1 MQMRLISLL
10 VLLAAPQADGD
21 LDARADLAKKL
32 IEQRVAHGSNPGI
45 VVGLVDGDQT
55 RVVAAGRRG
64 ADDPRPL
71 DGQAIFE
78 IGSVSKVFTGILL
91 AEAVERKEVQLE
103 QPVAELLPDAVRE
116 KFSGDKAKI
125 TLRML
130 SQHLSGLARVPSNLK
145 PKQPDNPYADYT
157 LEQMYEYL
165 GSCTLNH
172 PPDEQ
177 YEYSNLAQGLLGHV
191 LAQKAGSDYEAILVR
206 RICGPLKM
214 DRTRV
219 AFTPEMRA
227 QLARGH
233 TAAGFGTANWDLPTL
248 AGAGGIRSNV
258 DDLLLFAKANLS
270 PPDIPLAAAL
280 RRAQSERHRINPTLE
295 MGLGWHVMTASGRVI
310 LIHSGETGGYHSF
323 ISLDVKNRQGIVMLT
338 NAAMSIDDIG
348 QHLMDP
354 NSPLDAARQKPRQVA
369 NHKAVTL
376 EAKKLETLVGVYEL
390 APTFSITVTVEDGRL
405 MAQATGQDRF
415 EIFPESDTQFFYKVI
430 DAQITFERSPDGKA
444 TGMTLHQN
452 GLSMPGKKK

>member
-1 MQMRLISLL
+1 MMRLISFLL
-10 VLLAAPQADGD
+10 LLAAPQAGDD
-21 LDARADLAKKL
+21 LDARAGLAKTL
-32 IEQRVAHGSNPGI
+32 IEQRVANRWNPGI
-45 VVGLVDGDQT
+45 VVGLVDGNQT
-55 RVVAAGRRG
+55 RIVAAGRRG

-91 AEAVERKEVQLE
+91 AEAVERKEVRLD
-103 QPVAELLPDAVRE
+103 QPVAELLPDAIRE

-130 SQHLSGLARVPSNLK
+130 SQHLSGLARMPDNFK
-145 PKQPDNPYADYT
+145 PKQADNPYADYSV
-157 LEQMYEYL
+157 EQMYEYL
-165 GSCTLNH
+165 GSGTLNRA
-172 PPDEQ
+172 PGEK

-191 LAQKAGSDYEAILVR
+191 LSQRAEGDYEKLLVR

-233 TAAGFGTANWDLPTL
+233 TAAGFETANWDLPTL

-270 PPDIPLAAAL
+270 PPEIPLAAAL
-280 RRAQSERHRINPTLE
+280 RRAQSERRRINPTLE
-295 MGLGWHVMTASGRVI
+295 MGLGWHVVSAGGREF
-310 LIHSGETGGYHSF
+310 LTHGGETGGYHAF
-323 ISLDVKNRQGIVMLT
+323 ISLDVEKRRGVVMLT
-338 NAAMSIDDIG
+338 NAGVSIDDIG

-354 NSPLDAARQKPRQVA
+354 GSPLDAARQKPRVSPDP
-369 NHKAVTL
+369 KAVTL
-376 EAKKLETLVGVYEL
+376 EAKQIESLVGVYEL
-390 APTFSITVTVEDGRL
+390 APAFSITVTVEGGRL

-415 EIFPESDTQFFYKVI
+415 EIFPESDTKFFYKVV
-430 DAQITFERSPDGKA
+430 DAQITFERGPDGKA
-444 TGMTLHQN
+444 TGLRLHQN
-452 GLSMPGKKK
+452 GQNLPGKKK

>member
-1 MQMRLISLL
+1 MRLTSLL
-10 VLLAAPQADGD
+10 FLFAAPQAGGD
-21 LDARADLAKKL
+21 LDTRADRAKSL
-32 IEQRVAHGSNPGI
+32 IEQRVANHWNPGI

-71 DGQAIFE
+71 DGQTIFE

-91 AEAVERKEVQLE
+91 ALAVERKEVLLE

-130 SQHLSGLARVPSNLK
+130 SQHLSGLARMPDNFK
-145 PKQPDNPYADYT
+145 PKQADNPYADYT
-157 LEQMYEYL
+157 VEQMYEYL
-165 GSCTLNH
+165 SSCTLNH
-172 PPDEQ
+172 APDEK

-191 LAQKAGSDYEAILVR
+191 LSRKAGCDYETLLVR

-219 AFTPEMRA
+219 VFTPEMRA

-233 TAAGFGTANWDLPTL
+233 NAAGVETANWDLPTL

-258 DDLLLFAKANLS
+258 NDLLLFAKANLS
-270 PPDIPLAAAL
+270 PPEIPLAAAL
-280 RRAQSERHRINPTLE
+280 RRAQSERRRINPTLE
-295 MGLGWHVMTASGRVI
+295 MGLGWHVVSAGGREF
-310 LIHSGETGGYHSF
+310 LTHGGETGGYHAF
-323 ISLDVKNRQGIVMLT
+323 ISLDVKNRRGIVMLT
-338 NAAMSIDDIG
+338 NAGVSIDDIG

-354 NSPLDAARQKPRQVA
+354 SSALDPARQKPREGA
-369 NHKAVTL
+369 NHKMVIL
-376 EAKKLETLVGVYEL
+376 EAKQLESLVGVYEL
-390 APTFSITVTVEDGRL
+390 APSFFITVTVDGGRL

-415 EIFPESDTQFFYKVI
+415 EIFPESDTKFFYKVV
-430 DAQITFERSPDGKA
+430 DAQITFERGPDGKA

-452 GLSMPGKKK
+452 GQNLPGKKK

>member
-1 MQMRLISLL
+1 MMRLISLL
-10 VLLAAPQADGD
+10 LLLAAPQEGGD
-21 LDARADLAKKL
+21 LDARAELAKTL
-32 IEQRVAHGSNPGI
+32 IEQRVANRWNPGI
-45 VVGLVDGDQT
+45 VAGLVDGDQT

-64 ADDPRPL
+64 AGDPRPL

-91 AEAVERKEVQLE
+91 AEAVERKEVRLE
-103 QPVAELLPDAVRE
+103 QPVTELLPDAIRE
-116 KFSGDKAKI
+116 KWSGDKAKI

-130 SQHLSGLARVPSNLK
+130 SQHLSGLPRMPSNFK
-145 PKQPDNPYADYT
+145 PKQADNPYADYT
-157 LEQMYEYL
+157 VEQMYEYL

-172 PPDEQ
+172 APDEQ

-191 LAQKAGSDYEAILVR
+191 LSQKAGGDYETLLVR

-219 AFTPEMRA
+219 AFTPGMRA

-233 TAAGFGTANWDLPTL
+233 SAAGFETANWDLPTL

-270 PPDIPLAAAL
+270 LPEIPLAAAM

-295 MGLGWHVMTASGRVI
+295 MGLGWHVVRASGREF
-310 LIHSGETGGYHSF
+310 LTHGGETGGYHAF
-323 ISLDVKNRQGIVMLT
+323 ISLDVKNRRGVVMLT

-354 NSPLDAARQKPRQVA
+354 GSPLDAARQKPRDGA
-369 NHKAVTL
+369 NHQTVTL
-376 EAKKLETLVGVYEL
+376 EAKQLESLVGVYEL
-390 APTFSITVTVEDGRL
+390 APTFSITVSVEGGRL
-405 MAQATGQDRF
+405 MARATGQDRF
-415 EIFPESDTQFFYKVI
+415 EIFPESDTRFFYKVV
-430 DAQITFERSPDGKA
+430 DAQITFERGPDGKA
-444 TGMTLHQN
+444 TGMMLHQN
-452 GLSMPGKKK
+452 GQNLPGKKK